1 MTIIRMISVEEQ
13 RMTFKDKNIL
23 VVGLARSGT
32 GAANLLSELGARVTI
47 TDTKSRSVLE
57 TNIKRLFPAVKVMT
71 EGNPSEAFDAAD
83 MIVISPGVPLDIPPL
98 ESAKAKGIPVIGE
111 LELAYQVIK
120 ETGYGLWDMG
130 HGLAAGDNI
139 TYPLPLTPYPSFI
152 GITGTNGKS
161 TTTTLVDLML
171 KEAGFKTLLGGNIG
185 IALTEEILKEVRSQ
199 KSEVSRGE
207 AVPRPYDYIVAEI
220 SSFQLETIKE
230 FRPRIAVLLNITPD
244 HLDRYH
250 SMAEYIDAK
259 ARIFENQTAGD
270 FLVLNADDPVL
281 MEAGNEKLEDRSEK
295 PYIFYFSRCKE
306 VKGAYL
312 RDGVIYFNL
321 PESFVRA
328 FHETPL
334 QINVNDIC
342 IQGVHNI
349 ENAMAASLIALIAG
363 CPAVAVRN
371 VLSQFPG
378 LEHRLEFV
386 SEIRGVKFIN
396 DSKGTNTGAVA
407 KSLEG
412 FNNVILIMGGL
423 DKGSDFSVLR
433 TLVGQKVKTLILI
446 GMAKEKIAK
455 ELGGAAETLKADN
468 IDSAVELSLSKA
480 SAGDVVLLSPGCA
493 SFDMFQDF
501 EDRGRKFKEAVIQLK
516 INNE

>member
-1 MTIIRMISVEEQ
+1 MTIKRMISVEEQ
-13 RMTFKDKNIL
+13 RMTFKDKNIV

-47 TDTKSRSVLE
+47 TDTKSRSLLE

-83 MIVISPGVPLDIPPL
+83 MIVISPGVPLDITPL

-120 ETGYGLWDMG
+120 SEVRSQKSEVGAFRETPFP
-130 HGLAAGDNI
+130 A
-139 TYPLPLTPYPSFI
+139 FI

-171 KEAGFKTLLGGNIG
+171 REAGFKTLLGGNIG
-185 IALTEEILKEVRSQ
+185 IALTEEILKEV
-199 KSEVSRGE
+199 SRGE
-207 AVPRPYDYIVAEI
+207 AVPRPCDYIVAEI

-230 FRPRIAVLLNITPD
+230 FTPKIAILLNITPD

-250 SMAEYIDAK
+250 SMEEYIDAK

-270 FLVLNADDPVL
+270 FLILNADDPVL
-281 MEAGNEKLEDRSEK
+281 MEVANEKLEVTGEK
-295 PYIFYFSRCKE
+295 PDIFYFSRCKE

-321 PESFVRA
+321 PESLVRA

-334 QINVNDIC
+334 QIHVNDIC

-349 ENAMAASLIALIAG
+349 ENAMAASLVALIAG
-363 CPAVAVRN
+363 CPLDSVRN
-371 VLSQFPG
+371 ALRQFPG

-396 DSKGTNTGAVA
+396 DSKGTNVGAVV

-433 TLVGQKVKTLILI
+433 NLVGQKVKTLVLI

-455 ELGGAAETLKADN
+455 ALGGATETLEADN

-516 INNE
+516 INNEKFKL

>member
-1 MTIIRMISVEEQ
+1 MITMQEKIN
-13 RMTFKDKNIL
+13 MFKDKNIL

-71 EGNPSEAFDAAD
+71 DGNPSEAFDAAD

-111 LELAYQVIK
+111 LELAYMVISRK
-120 ETGYGLWDMG
+120 GGFETRPY
-130 HGLAAGDNI
+130 NI
-139 TYPLPLTPYPSFI
+139 VPDFI

-185 IALTEEILKEVRSQ
+185 IALTEEILKFVGAGL
-199 KSEVSRGE
+199 KP
-207 AVPRPYDYIVAEI
+207 APTPIDYIVAEI

-230 FRPRIAVLLNITPD
+230 FWPKIAVLLNITPD

-250 SMAEYIDAK
+250 SMEEYIYAK

-270 FLVLNADDPVL
+270 FLILNADDPVL
-281 MEAGNEKLEDRSEK
+281 MEVANEKLETKSEK
-295 PYIFYFSRCKE
+295 PYIFYFSRMRE
-306 VKGAYL
+306 VEGIYL
-312 RDGVIYFNL
+312 KDGIIYCNL
-321 PESFVRA
+321 PESIVGA
-328 FHETPL
+328 IHESPL
-334 QINVNDIC
+334 RINANEIR

-349 ENAMAASLIALIAG
+349 ENAMAASLVALIAG
-363 CPAVAVRN
+363 CPLDSVRN
-371 VLSQFPG
+371 ALRQFPG

-396 DSKGTNTGAVA
+396 DSKGTNVGAVA

-423 DKGSDFSVLR
+423 DKGSDFSVLK
-433 TLVGQKVKTLILI
+433 TLVRQKVKTLILI
-446 GMAKEKIAK
+446 GVAKEKIAK
-455 ELGGAAETLKADN
+455 ALGGATETLKADN

-516 INNE
+516 INNEKNKL

>member
-1 MTIIRMISVEEQ
+1 MITMQEKINI
-13 RMTFKDKNIL
+13 FKDKNIL

-32 GAANLLSELGARVTI
+32 GAANLLYELGAKVTI
-47 TDTKSRSVLE
+47 TDTKPRSVLK
-57 TNIKRLFPAVKVMT
+57 TNIERLFPTVKVIT
-71 EGNPSEAFDAAD
+71 EGNPSEVFDEAD

-98 ESAKAKGIPVIGE
+98 ESAKAKQIPVIGE
-111 LELAYQVIK
+111 LELAYQVMK
-120 ETGYGLWDMG
+120 SAVSSQQSGRGEAVPRPCNAFPD
-130 HGLAAGDNI
+130 
-139 TYPLPLTPYPSFI
+139 FI

-171 KEAGFKTLLGGNIG
+171 REAGLKTLLGGNIG
-185 IALTEEILKEVRSQ
+185 IALTEEILKFVGAGLKPAPTSL
-199 KSEVSRGE
+199 
-207 AVPRPYDYIVAEI
+207 DYIVAEI

-230 FRPRIAVLLNITPD
+230 FRPKIAAILNITPD

-250 SMAEYIDAK
+250 SMEEYIDAK
-259 ARIFENQTAGD
+259 ARIFENQKAGD
-270 FLVLNADDPVL
+270 SLILNADDPAL
-281 MEAGNEKLEDRSEK
+281 MEVRSEKLEAKNEK

-306 VKGAYL
+306 VKGAYF

-321 PESFVRA
+321 PESVVGA
-328 FHETPL
+328 IHESPL
-334 QINVNDIC
+334 RINVNEIR

-349 ENAMAASLIALIAG
+349 ENAMAASLVALIAG
-363 CPAVAVRN
+363 CSFDAVIN
-371 VLSQFPG
+371 VLRQFPG

-396 DSKGTNTGAVA
+396 DSKGTNAGAVA

-423 DKGSDFSVLR
+423 DKGSDFSALK

-455 ELGGAAETLKADN
+455 ALGGATETLIADN
-468 IDSAVELSLSKA
+468 MNSAVELSLSKA

-501 EDRGRKFKEAVIQLK
+501 EDRGRKFKESVKILNLK
-516 INNE
+516 LQNENFKL

>member
-1 MTIIRMISVEEQ
+1 MITMQEKIN
-13 RMTFKDKNIL
+13 MFKDKNIL

-57 TNIKRLFPAVKVMT
+57 NNIKRLSPAVKVMT
-71 EGNPSEAFDAAD
+71 EGNPSEAFDTAD

-120 ETGYGLWDMG
+120 SEVRSQRSEVEAFHET
-130 HGLAAGDNI
+130 
-139 TYPLPLTPYPSFI
+139 PFPEFI

-185 IALTEEILKEVRSQ
+185 IALTEEILKFVGAGLKPAPTSLN
-199 KSEVSRGE
+199 
-207 AVPRPYDYIVAEI
+207 YIVAEI

-295 PYIFYFSRCKE
+295 PYIFYFSRVRE
-306 VKGAYL
+306 VEGIYL
-312 RDGVIYFNL
+312 KDGMIYCNSSHFPL
-321 PESFVRA
+321 PTSHF
-328 FHETPL
+328 PL
-334 QINVNDIC
+334 ISQNEIK

-371 VLSQFPG
+371 VLRQFPG

-396 DSKGTNTGAVA
+396 DSKGTNVGAVA

-433 TLVGQKVKTLILI
+433 DLVGQKVKTLVLI

-455 ELGGAAETLKADN
+455 ALGGATETLKADN

-501 EDRGRKFKEAVIQLK
+501 EDRGRKFKEAVSQLK